1 MKQLNLDKIKL
12 TLERVPEEFENLVA
26 QVGFP
31 SGFSYENGMTVAEV
45 AAINEFGAPAAKV
58 PARPFMRPTIKNY
71 KDDWVKQVASDIP
84 RVVLGQQTAFDA
96 LEKLGRVAAM
106 NMKEQITNT
115 NFPPNAPSTVA
126 KKGFNAPLRDTFY
139 MRDTVQNAVN
149 KAGSDFTKG

>member
-58 PARPFMRPTIKNY
+58 PARPFMTPTVKNY
-71 KDDWVKQVASDIP
+71 QKDWVKMVSKDVPKVA
-84 RVVLGQQTAFDA
+84 LGKLTAFDV
-96 LEKLGRVAAM
+96 LDKLGRVAAM

-115 NFPPNAPSTVA
+115 NYPPNAPSTIA
-126 KKGFNAPLRDTFY
+126 RKGFNAPLRDTFY

-149 KAGSDFTKG
+149 RTGSDFIKG